1 MAHFAELDSNN
12 IVLRVLCLDNSVIEN
27 EQGQRVEQ
35 IGIDFLKNLYGKDTI
50 WKQTSYNTKGGV
62 YYNPNTNEP
71 DLDQSKAFRK
81 NYPSANWTYDST
93 RDAFI
98 PAKPPIQLPDGDD
111 WELDEFLCLWFDPK
125 APKEYPR
132 IGVSRVE

>member
-12 IVLRVLCLDNSVIEN
+12 VVLRVLVVDNFVMEN
-27 EQGQRVEQ
+27 DKGQRIEQLGVE
-35 IGIDFLKNLYGKDTI
+35 FLQNLYGSNTI

-62 YYNPNTNEP
+62 YYDPNTNEP

-81 NYPSANWTYDST
+81 NYAGIGYTYDLT
-93 RDAFI
+93 RDAFV
-98 PAKPPIQLPDGDD
+98 PAKPQIELPDGDD
-111 WELDEFLCLWFDPK
+111 WELDEFSCLWFDPK

>member
-12 IVLRVLCLDNSVIEN
+12 VVLRVLVVDNFAMEN
-27 EQGQRVEQ
+27 DQGQSVEQ
-35 IGIDFLKNLYGKDTI
+35 LGVKFLQNLYGLNTI

-81 NYPSANWTYDST
+81 NYAGIGYTYNLI
-93 RDAFI
+93 RNAFI
-98 PAKPPIQLPDGDD
+98 PPKPQIELPDGDD